1 MSVSVQGFTVDP
13 HTIRDQETQQPKPW
27 TSIVSA
33 EKANG
38 LAQVLKARVEGEV
51 RFDDMS
57 RALYSTDASNYRQVP
72 IGVVIPKTI
81 DDVVTTIACCREYGA
96 PFLSRGGGTSLCGQ
110 SCNAAVMVDF
120 SKYLNR
126 IIGIDF
132 EKKLARV
139 QPGCNLDIL
148 RNAAEKH
155 HLTFGPDPSTHD
167 HNTLGGMMGN
177 NSCGVHSVYAGRTA
191 DNVEELDIV
200 TYRGLRLK
208 VGRTSPSELRGIIA
222 AGRRRGEIYRRLAA
236 LRDRY
241 ADLIRRN
248 YPRIPRRVSGY
259 NLDELLPENGFNV
272 ARALIGS
279 EGTCVIILEATLN
292 LVPSPPKR
300 AVAVIAFP
308 DIYQAGDAAAFVRDH
323 GPIGLEAMDDKLIE
337 FMRDKHADMSSVA
350 ILPPGQRMAD
360 RRVRR
365 RDRRTRQPKRP
376 GRSTPRSKQRPN
388 PPHIKVAENEH
399 EQQLIWKAR
408 EAGAWQH
415 CVRAPSPRRLGRIRG
430 RSRPSGTPWKLPARV
445 SQSCSTATITTPPFT
460 AISATAAFIAAS
472 ISAFGPAMD

>member
-110 SCNAAVMVDF
+110 SCNAAVMADF

-222 AGRRRGEIYRRLAA
+222 AGAA
-236 LRDRY
+236 
-241 ADLIRRN
+241 
-248 YPRIPRRVSGY
+248 RVKS
-259 NLDELLPENGFNV
+259 
-272 ARALIGS
+272 
-279 EGTCVIILEATLN
+279 T
-292 LVPSPPKR
+292 
-300 AVAVIAFP
+300 
-308 DIYQAGDAAAFVRDH
+308 AA
-323 GPIGLEAMDDKLIE
+323 
-337 FMRDKHADMSSVA
+337 
-350 ILPPGQRMAD
+350 
-360 RRVRR
+360 
-365 RDRRTRQPKRP
+365 
-376 GRSTPRSKQRPN
+376 
-388 PPHIKVAENEH
+388 
-399 EQQLIWKAR
+399 
-408 EAGAWQH
+408 
-415 CVRAPSPRRLGRIRG
+415 SPRF
-430 RSRPSGTPWKLPARV
+430 A
-445 SQSCSTATITTPPFT
+445 TATP
-460 AISATAAFIAAS
+460 ISSAGTILKFPGAS
-472 ISAFGPAMD
+472 PGTISTSCCPRTGSTSRARSSAPKEPASSSSKPR

>member
-110 SCNAAVMVDF
+110 SCNAAVMADF

-222 AGRRRGEIYRRLAA
+222 AGGAKGEIYRRLAA

-248 YPRIPRRVSGY
+248 YPKIPRRVSGY

-350 ILPPGQRMAD
+350 ILPPGGGWLIAEFGGETEEEATEKARALD
-360 RRVRR
+360 AAF
-365 RDRRTRQPKRP
+365 K
-376 GRSTPRSKQRPN
+376 KRPN

-408 EAGAWQH
+408 EAG
-415 CVRAPSPRRLGRIRG
+415 LG
-430 RSRPSGTPWKLPARV
+430 
-445 SQSCSTATITTPPFT
+445 STAFVPHHPDAWEGF
-460 AISATAAFIAAS
+460 
-472 ISAFGPAMD
+472 

>member
-38 LAQVLKARVEGEV
+38 LAKVLKARVEGEV

-110 SCNAAVMVDF
+110 SCNAAVMADF

-222 AGRRRGEIYRRLAA
+222 AGGAKGEIYRRLAA

-248 YPRIPRRVSGY
+248 YPKNSPPRLRVQSRRVAAR
-259 NLDELLPENGFNV
+259 ERV
-272 ARALIGS
+272 QRRARAHRLRRNLRHHPRSHAEPRS
-279 EGTCVIILEATLN
+279 EPA
-292 LVPSPPKR
+292 
-300 AVAVIAFP
+300 
-308 DIYQAGDAAAFVRDH
+308 QAR
-323 GPIGLEAMDDKLIE
+323 
-337 FMRDKHADMSSVA
+337 
-350 ILPPGQRMAD
+350 
-360 RRVRR
+360 RR
-365 RDRRTRQPKRP
+365 RDRLP
-376 GRSTPRSKQRPN
+376 GHLPGGRRRSLRPRSWPDRP
-388 PPHIKVAENEH
+388 
-399 EQQLIWKAR
+399 
-408 EAGAWQH
+408 
-415 CVRAPSPRRLGRIRG
+415 
-430 RSRPSGTPWKLPARV
+430 
-445 SQSCSTATITTPPFT
+445 
-460 AISATAAFIAAS
+460 
-472 ISAFGPAMD
+472 